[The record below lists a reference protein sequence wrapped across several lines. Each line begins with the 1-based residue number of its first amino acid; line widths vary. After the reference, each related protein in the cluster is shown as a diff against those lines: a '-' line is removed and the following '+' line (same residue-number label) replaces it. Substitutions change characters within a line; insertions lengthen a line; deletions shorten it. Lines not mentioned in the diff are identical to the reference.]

1 MSSPASTAARSQEY
15 PAERP
20 EEHPDDHAQ
29 ENSGGPASGR
39 RRRPPVVAIAAVT
52 VVALSV
58 LSLGVG
64 VAGVGPLDVFSPDAA
79 QWEILRI
86 SRIPRLVALLLA
98 GAAMAVAGLI
108 MQRITG
114 NRFVSPSTSGTVEA
128 AVLGVIAC
136 AVLVPSA
143 GLLPQIGFAIGAA
156 VLGTIG
162 FLCLLQTLRR
172 ADTLT
177 VALVGMMYGGVLG
190 AIGAYLA
197 YQADL
202 MQMLELWTTGAG
214 SSLREGTYEP
224 LYLVLAVGAIGYL
237 FADRFTVVGM
247 GEDVATNLGVKYRS
261 VLYVGLVVVSMMA
274 ALVVVVVGAIPFLG
288 LIVPNIVSMMLGDNV
303 RRVLPITALA
313 GAGFVVACD
322 LLGRLV
328 RYPYEVPFATIAGII
343 GAAVFIVLILRAARG
358 DLR

>member
-15 PAERP
+15 PAERS
-20 EEHPDDHAQ
+20 EEHPHDHAQ
-29 ENSGGPASGR
+29 ESSGDPASGR

-128 AVLGVIAC
+128 AVLGVIAS